1 MKFKEKGFFIEY
13 HCNGKFIGT
22 TLCDSNDR
30 NEIGYYSRKN
40 HFAEEDVLL
49 LNNKKI
55 KKGCNYHT
63 YIYPLCG
70 KKIS

>member
-1 MKFKEKGFFIEY
+1 MVNLLEPLYVILTIEMKLVIIVE
-13 HCNGKFIGT
+13 
-22 TLCDSNDR
+22 
-30 NEIGYYSRKN
+30 KN